1 MINKPVGYYAYPSQK
16 EDPEVVAYIESLAKN
31 DSAVINDK
39 TGKYAHP
46 ITIKALDGAD
56 RFLKANMKNIFSAL
70 EGLCPEA

>member
-1 MINKPVGYYAYPSQK
+1 MINKPVRYYAYPSQK
-16 EDPEVVAYIESLAKN
+16 EDTKVIEYIESLAKH
-31 DSAVINDK
+31 DSVIINDK